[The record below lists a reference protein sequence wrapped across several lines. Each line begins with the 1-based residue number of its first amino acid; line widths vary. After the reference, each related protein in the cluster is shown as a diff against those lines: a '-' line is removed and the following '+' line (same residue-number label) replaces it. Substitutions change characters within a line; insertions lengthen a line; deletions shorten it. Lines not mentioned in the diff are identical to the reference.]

1 MRAASKFSEEYPAK
15 KDAKSGGPGRAS
27 PNLETASMA
36 AYIAD
41 MAAEMSSLA
50 ERSGLQ
56 MLAQFLS
63 LARVEAEIRSHEY
76 GGYNTTR
83 RSLATEVPHSK
94 TRSRRRKVT
103 R

>member
-1 MRAASKFSEEYPAK
+1 V
-15 KDAKSGGPGRAS
+15 
-27 PNLETASMA
+27 ETASLA

-56 MLAQFLS
+56 MLAQFFG
-63 LARVEAEIRSHEY
+63 LARVEAEIRSQEY
-76 GGYNTTR
+76 GGYNVTR
-83 RSLATEVPHSK
+83 RSVEPEVARSK
-94 TRSRRRKVT
+94 TRSRRRKIT

>member
-15 KDAKSGGPGRAS
+15 KDAKSGAAS
-27 PNLETASMA
+27 RTSRNSETASMA

-41 MAAEMSSLA
+41 LAAEMSSLA

-63 LARVEAEIRSHEY
+63 LARVEAEIRSQEY
-76 GGYNTTR
+76 GGYDTTR
-83 RSLATEVPHSK
+83 RSLEPEVARSK
-94 TRSRRRKVT
+94 TRSRRRKIT